1 MTVVISDR
9 RLTTSRSAT
18 LTQKASAW
26 CGPGVIVVCLIGL
39 ALCAGFAPP
48 PAPLTSPAGIA
59 AIFQERIFG
68 IRTGMM
74 VMVLGAAL
82 LGPFFAVISVQMRR
96 IEGPRP
102 TLAYAQLV
110 LGACFILEIILPMMA
125 LQTAAFR
132 PDRDAAIQQT
142 LHDMGWLTFFGVAS
156 TGFVQLVIIG
166 VVILQDTQP
175 APVMPRWAGYFN
187 IWVGFAF
194 FPGTVMIYFKS
205 GPFAWDGVFI
215 FWIPFTAFF
224 LWLLIMPFVLC
235 RAIDSEQAA
244 DESAGG
250 AGEQLPDTAIAEL
263 RAQMAALQA
272 RVEDY
277 SAGSDNRSATTS
289 TS

>member
-1 MTVVISDR
+1 MPDQLCDR
-9 RLTTSRSAT
+9 RQTTGRSAA

-26 CGPGVIVVCLIGL
+26 CGPAVIVVCVVGL
-39 ALCAGFAPP
+39 AVCARFVTPP
-48 PAPLTSPAGIA
+48 TPLTSPAGIA
-59 AIFQERIFG
+59 AIFQQRTLG

-74 VMVLGAAL
+74 VMVLGAVL

-102 TLAYAQLV
+102 TLAYAQLM

-125 LQTAAFR
+125 IQTAAFR
-132 PDRDAAIQQT
+132 PERDGVIQQM
-142 LHDMGWLTFFGVAS
+142 LNDLGWLTFFGVAS

-166 VVILQDTQP
+166 VVILQDTQAVP
-175 APVMPRWAGYFN
+175 AFPRWAGYFN

-194 FPGTVMIYFKS
+194 LPGTIMIFFKS

-235 RAIDSEQAA
+235 RAIDQEAELDQSDAA
-244 DESAGG
+244 PAGSA
-250 AGEQLPDTAIAEL
+250 AEDSIAEL
-263 RAQMAALQA
+263 RTQVATLTA
-272 RVEDY
+272 RLEGFTVEH
-277 SAGSDNRSATTS
+277 RQ
-289 TS
+289 